1 VRLYTAGRH
10 RMGQRPVRG
19 RIGFRVMLAVAV
31 AMALGLGVGSLL
43 AVRHMERQV
52 LEEVHEGGHRLADL
66 LVRSLRHAMLRND
79 RESIG
84 AAVRDLATGE
94 DLTGFRIFN
103 KDGVVAF
110 SSDPSEAG
118 RKVPTTDDACRGC
131 HAARRPLDTLAREDR
146 ATTYRDAGGQ
156 RVFTLVE
163 PLYNAPDCSSA
174 PCHVHPPSQKVL
186 GVVDLTLSLRR
197 LDAAMD
203 RFREGVL
210 VGALLLVL
218 GLSAVVLLLL
228 MALVTRPVRRLVRG
242 IQQVSSGNLDA
253 RVEDLGETELGEV
266 ARAFNEMTARLKET
280 RGRLLQTERLGVVGR
295 LAAGVAH
302 EINNPLTGVMLIAG
316 NLREGMDP
324 QDPRHKDLETL
335 FQQAARAR
343 EIVKGLLDFARQ
355 ARPNWSRAS
364 LDVPVEQAMEMVRH
378 LALKQGVE
386 LGMEGPALPEMRLD
400 VARMQQVLVN
410 LMVNALDAMPDG
422 GRLWVRKGI
431 DGDGKVVW
439 VEVSDTGTGI
449 RPEDLPHLFEPFFT
463 TKEGKGTGLGLS
475 ISWGIVGDHG
485 GHIDVASRPGEGTTF
500 RVVLPIDADGGGGS
514 AGS

>member
-1 VRLYTAGRH
+1 
-10 RMGQRPVRG
+10 MRG
-19 RIGFRVMLAVAV
+19 RIGFRVMLAVAI
-31 AMALGLGVGSLL
+31 ALALGLGAGSYL
-43 AVRHMERQV
+43 AMRHMEHQV
-52 LEEVHEGGHRLADL
+52 LEEVHEGGHRLSDL

-94 DLTGFRIFN
+94 DLSSFRIFN

-118 RKVPTTDDACRGC
+118 RTVPTTDDACRGC
-131 HAARRPLDTLAREDR
+131 HAGRRPLDTLAREDR
-146 ATTYRDAGGQ
+146 ATTYRDAQGH
-156 RVFTLVE
+156 RLFTLVE

-197 LDAAMD
+197 METAMG

-210 VGALLLVL
+210 IGALVL
-218 GLSAVVLLLL
+218 MAGLSAVVVLLL

-242 IQQVSSGNLDA
+242 IHQVTAGDLDA
-253 RVEDLGETELGEV
+253 RVADLGDTELGEV

-295 LAAGVAH
+295 LAAGIAH

-316 NLREGMDP
+316 NLKEGLDP
-324 QDPRHKDLETL
+324 KDPRRGDLETL
-335 FQQAARAR
+335 YREAARAR

-355 ARPNWSRAS
+355 VRPNWSRAT
-364 LDVPVEQAMEMVRH
+364 LDLPLGQAVEMVRH
-378 LALKQGVE
+378 IAQKQGVD
-386 LGMEGPALPEMRLD
+386 LTVEGPPLPEMRLD
-400 VARMQQVLVN
+400 VPRMQQVLVN

-422 GRLWVRKGI
+422 GRLQVHKGVS
-431 DGDGKVVW
+431 GDGRSVW
-439 VEVSDTGTGI
+439 VDVADTGSGI
-449 RPEDLPHLFEPFFT
+449 RSEDLAHLFEPFFT

-475 ISWGIVGDHG
+475 ISWGIVRDHG
-485 GHIDVASRPGEGTTF
+485 GQIDVESEPGRGTTF
-500 RVVLPIDADGGGGS
+500 RVFLPLQAQGVDGAIDR
-514 AGS
+514 

>member
-1 VRLYTAGRH
+1 MRR
-10 RMGQRPVRG
+10 
-19 RIGFRVMLAVAV
+19 RIGFRVMTAVAI
-31 AMALGLGVGSLL
+31 ALALGLGVGSYL

-52 LEEVHEGGHRLADL
+52 LEEVYEGGHRLSDL

-94 DLTGFRIFN
+94 DLSSFRIFN
-103 KDGVVAF
+103 KDGVIAF
-110 SSDPSEAG
+110 SSDPGEAG

-131 HAARRPLDTLAREDR
+131 HAGKRPLDSLAREDR
-146 ATTYRDAGGQ
+146 ATTYRDARGH

-186 GVVDLTLSLRR
+186 GVVDLSLSLRR
-197 LDAAMD
+197 MEAAMG

-210 VGALLLVL
+210 IGALALLA

-242 IQQVSSGNLDA
+242 IQQVTSGNLDA
-253 RVEDLGETELGEV
+253 RVADLGDTELGEV

-295 LAAGVAH
+295 LAAGIAH

-316 NLREGMDP
+316 NLKEGMDA
-324 QDPRHKDLETL
+324 QDPRRGDLETL
-335 FQQAARAR
+335 YREAARAR

-355 ARPNWSRAS
+355 AKPNWSRAS
-364 LDVPVEQAMEMVRH
+364 LDVPLGQALEMIRH
-378 LALKQGVE
+378 IALKQGVE
-386 LGMEGPALPEMRLD
+386 LSVEGPELPGMRLD
-400 VARMQQVLVN
+400 VSRMQQVLVN
-410 LMVNALDAMPDG
+410 LMVNALDAMPGG
-422 GRLWVRKGI
+422 GRLRVRKGVSA
-431 DGDGKVVW
+431 DGRTAW
-439 VEVSDTGTGI
+439 IEVADTGTGI
-449 RPEDLPHLFEPFFT
+449 RSEDLPHLFEPFFT

-475 ISWGIVGDHG
+475 ISWGIVTDHG
-485 GHIDVASRPGEGTTF
+485 GQIDVESHRGKGTTF
-500 RVVLPIDADGGGGS
+500 RVSLPLDGDSNEGS
-514 AGS
+514 RGS